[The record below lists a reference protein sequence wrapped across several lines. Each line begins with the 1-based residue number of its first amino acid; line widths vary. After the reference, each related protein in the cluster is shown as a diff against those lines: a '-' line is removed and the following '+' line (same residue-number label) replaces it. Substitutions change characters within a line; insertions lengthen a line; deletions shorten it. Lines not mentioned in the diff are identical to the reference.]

1 MHLGS
6 VIGGAAAFILL
17 LSPTSPVHAQ
27 TPAQFYKGKNVDFYI
42 GYSVGGAYDLYAR
55 TIARH
60 LGKHIPGNP
69 AIVPKNMEG
78 AGSLRLANWLYN
90 VAPKDGT
97 AIATIGRGT
106 GFDPLLGSKGAQFK
120 ADQFTWIGS
129 ANNEVSVCVAWKNSG
144 FNKLEDV
151 MAKELIVGG
160 TGQAADTDQFPRILN
175 GVLGTKFKIVTG
187 YPGGNDVT
195 LAMERGEVKGRC
207 GWSWSSVL
215 STHKRWVDDK
225 SINILVQ
232 LSLDKHPDLPERPA
246 GDGVRQD
253 RRAEAHFSADLRP
266 AGDGTA
272 LSRAARRAEGPR
284 RRATR
289 SIRRHHEGSGILG
302 GCHQGTTRN
311 HAGVGRRCR
320 ETGARTLS
328 DTEGYRRQGRRIHPA
343 LVRYGADGRTTGSS
357 GPPLLLRERVGG
369 EGTSRQVPQ
378 LRQVHSKRK
387 AGSRCKKKPGARSI
401 PTPTIA
407 AGSPTS
413 SST

>member
-17 LSPTSPVHAQ
+17 LSPTFPVHAQ

-60 LGKHIPGNP
+60 LGRHIPGNP

-215 STHKRWVDDK
+215 ATHKRWVDDK

-232 LSLDKHPDLPERPA
+232 LSLDKHPDLPNVPLAMDFAKTDEQKRIFRLIFARQVMGRPFLA
-246 GDGVRQD
+246 PPGVPKD
-253 RRAEAHFSADLRP
+253 RAD
-266 AGDGTA
+266 A
-272 LSRAARRAEGPR
+272 LRAAFD
-284 RRATR
+284 ATMKDPEFLADATKAQLE
-289 SIRRHHEGSGILG
+289 ITPVSG
-302 GCHQGTTRN
+302 
-311 HAGVGRRCR
+311 ADV
-320 ETGARTLS
+320 EK
-328 DTEGYRRQGRRIHPA
+328 
-343 LVRYGADGRTTGSS
+343 LVRELY
-357 GPPLLLRERVGG
+357 
-369 EGTSRQVPQ
+369 Q
-378 LRQVHSKRK
+378 
-387 AGSRCKKKPGARSI
+387 
-401 PTPTIA
+401 TPKDIA
-407 AGSPTS
+407 AKAAEFIRH
-413 SST
+413 